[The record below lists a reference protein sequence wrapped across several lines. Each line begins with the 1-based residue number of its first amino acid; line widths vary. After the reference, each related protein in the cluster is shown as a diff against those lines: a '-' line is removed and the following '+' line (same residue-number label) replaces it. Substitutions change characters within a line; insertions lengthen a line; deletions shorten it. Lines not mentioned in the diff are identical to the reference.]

1 MAKKSGN
8 TKVLVTEKEYKKMKR
23 LQTALATDF
32 ALAGVYTA
40 LRDTYGFGQKRLV
53 RLHEKVHKLFEEID
67 EGRIDLADLYQMI
80 QDECGIT
87 FQQSLIKAYAMER
100 KKYEELDAIS
110 DDVWYYYNEEKKCNT
125 RRKIE
130 GSSSIKTAQ
139 GK

>member
-8 TKVLVTEKEYKKMKR
+8 TKVMVTEKEYKRMKR

-40 LRDTYGFGQKRLV
+40 LRDTYGFGTQRIV
-53 RLHEKVHKLFEEID
+53 RLHEKVEKLFAEID

-87 FQQSLIKAYAMER
+87 FRRSTIEAYARER
-100 KKYEELDAIS
+100 NKYSAL
-110 DDVWYYYNEEKKCNT
+110 
-125 RRKIE
+125 E
-130 GSSSIKTAQ
+130 GDSE
-139 GK
+139 